1 MNRNT
6 LASDLSGAADGLA
19 FVQPAAAVTQSR
31 LMIQTGANMCT
42 LSVPT
47 TDTKVR
53 PRANGFRNEGTTNA
67 FTICAFDATSG
78 GGISTNFTSASV
90 ILKSLD
96 GADHSVTCTA
106 VNSLPNS
113 DAPGVGGAPQQFV
126 SKTLTVNDTGPLTVF
141 GTQFSWTPAD
151 FGGTTDLPFTGGAF
165 SVTCNLPPQ
174 VAVIT
179 GIASSNEDV
188 GN

>member
-1 MNRNT
+1 MNRTT
-6 LASDLSGAADGLA
+6 LSISLLAAAVGLA
-19 FVQPAAAVTQSR
+19 FGQTAMAATQSR

-53 PRANGFRNEGTTNA
+53 PRANGFRNEGTTSA

-78 GGISTNFTSASV
+78 SGISTNFTSASLV
-90 ILKSLD
+90 LKSLD
-96 GADHSVTCTA
+96 GASHSVTCTA

-126 SKTLTVNDTGPLTVF
+126 AKTLTVNDSGPLTVF
-141 GTQFSWTPAD
+141 GTQFSWVPAD

-179 GIASSNEDV
+179 GIASSNEDI
-188 GN
+188 GT

>member
-1 MNRNT
+1 MNRIT
-6 LASDLSGAADGLA
+6 LASVLSTAALSLA

-31 LMIQTGANMCT
+31 LMIQPGAHMCT
-42 LSVPT
+42 LSLPT

-53 PRANGFRNEGTTNA
+53 PRANGFRNEGTTSA
-67 FTICAFDATSG
+67 FTICSFDPTSG

-126 SKTLTVNDTGPLTVF
+126 SKTLTVNDSGPLTVF
-141 GTQFSWTPAD
+141 GTQFAWTPAD
-151 FGGTTDLPFTGGAF
+151 FGGTTDMPFTGGAL

-174 VAVIT
+174 VSVIT
-179 GIASSNEDV
+179 GIASSAEDI
-188 GN
+188 GT